1 VRAFLLLRVPP
12 AQVIDLI
19 QALVDERQLS
29 RRRAAAL
36 EEKVL
41 GKVEASGG
49 WK

>member
-29 RRRAAAL
+29 RRRASGL

-41 GKVEASGG
+41 GKVEASRG